1 MAFQQVTVENRVSE
15 FPNRRTL
22 TKEDNTTEI
31 VTVTRNEG
39 KVSTEGT
46 AWGAAYANDLESR
59 INTET
64 NLLETNFGHVETNTT
79 ASKSYSVGEA
89 LVLNGQMYKVTAAI
103 AQGATLN
110 ANSALGT
117 TNIAGHSVSE
127 INSNLGTLTFAQ
139 NTDGKWGYKVA
150 GADPVI
156 PFSSIK
162 VRHTVTNTTPGQWQ
176 NWVWSRKI
184 LPSPEVQIAGGSL
197 RVDTYAGP
205 ANINLNIIQLVT
217 RNGATGIVTY
227 KNRIA
232 YPITVT
238 PSSGSQFTVAAG
250 GTFTDGGV
258 VSAEYISQDMDEL
271 RSICTNIT

>member
-103 AQGATLN
+103 AQGATLTV
-110 ANSALGT
+110 G
-117 TNIAGHSVSE
+117 TNIAVHSVSA
-127 INSNLGTLTFAQ
+127 INSNLGGLSFVKDA
-139 NTDGKWGYKVA
+139 DGKWGYKVA

-156 PFSSIK
+156 PFKGYEKIASSVSGSSIN
-162 VRHTVTNTTPGQWQ
+162 VSAYPGYQNFTTDNFIVEKLDCTALAPGGA
-176 NWVWSRKI
+176 I
-184 LPSPEVQIAGGSL
+184 GAG
-197 RVDTYAGP
+197 AN
-205 ANINLNIIQLVT
+205 NINLIMSSTKSYNPS
-217 RNGATGIVTY
+217 TGV
-227 KNRIA
+227 
-232 YPITVT
+232 
-238 PSSGSQFTVAAG
+238 F
-250 GTFTDGGV
+250 TFTA
-258 VSAEYISQDMDEL
+258 STTMQAYAYSEPASTYP
-271 RSICTNIT
+271 TNPVNLLCNVYLIR

>member
-39 KVSTEGT
+39 NVSTEGT

-79 ASKSYSVGEA
+79 ASKSYSVGET

-103 AQGATLN
+103 AQGATLVV
-110 ANSALGT
+110 G
-117 TNIAGHSVSE
+117 TNIAVHSVSA
-127 INSNLGTLTFAQ
+127 INSNLGTLSFVKNA
-139 NTDGKWGYKVA
+139 DGKWGYKVA

-156 PFSSIK
+156 PFSSVDRVI
-162 VRHTVTNTTPGQWQ
+162 VEANH
-176 NWVWSRKI
+176 
-184 LPSPEVQIAGGSL
+184 PSGGS
-197 RVDTYAGP
+197 AGS
-205 ANINLNIIQLVT
+205 LTVRMRL
-217 RNGATGIVTY
+217 Y
-227 KNRIA
+227 KN
-232 YPITVT
+232 
-238 PSSGSQFTVAAG
+238 
-250 GTFTDGGV
+250 
-258 VSAEYISQDMDEL
+258 DEL
-271 RSICTNIT
+271 VYDSNFIYPFGYDGTYTLLDITR

>member
-1 MAFQQVTVENRVSE
+1 MDKKFLDSTGLTYFINKIVYGITSPKFSTGSTYTVGDFVIYTGNLYRCTTAVTVAGAWSASKWVQ
-15 FPNRRTL
+15 
-22 TKEDNTTEI
+22 TTVKGEI
-31 VTVTRNEG
+31 KALN
-39 KVSTEGT
+39 
-46 AWGAAYANDLESR
+46 
-59 INTET
+59 T
-64 NLLETNFGHVETNTT
+64 NLGGL
-79 ASKSYSVGEA
+79 S
-89 LVLNGQMYKVTAAI
+89 
-103 AQGATLN
+103 
-110 ANSALGT
+110 
-117 TNIAGHSVSE
+117 
-127 INSNLGTLTFAQ
+127 FAKDA
-139 NTDGKWGYKVA
+139 DGKWGYKVA

-162 VRHTVTNTTPGQWQ
+162 IRHTVTNTTPGQYQ
-176 NWVWSRKI
+176 NWIWSRKI

-205 ANINLNIIQLVT
+205 ANININIIKLVS

-227 KNRIA
+227 QNRIA

-258 VSAEYISQDMDEL
+258 VSAEYISQNVDEL

>member
-39 KVSTEGT
+39 NVSTEGT

-103 AQGATLN
+103 AQGATLTV
-110 ANSALGT
+110 G
-117 TNIAGHSVSE
+117 TNIAVHSVST
-127 INSNLGTLTFAQ
+127 INSNLNGLTFAKGA
-139 NTDGKWGYKVA
+139 DGKWGYKIA

-156 PFSSIK
+156 PFKRGAEKTPLACTIS
-162 VRHTVTNTTPGQWQ
+162 TNF
-176 NWVWSRKI
+176 NNA
-184 LPSPEVQIAGGSL
+184 AGSGDS
-197 RVDTYAGP
+197 T
-205 ANINLNIIQLVT
+205 NLTAVATIPV
-217 RNGATGIVTY
+217 NGYSKFV
-227 KNRIA
+227 
-232 YPITVT
+232 
-238 PSSGSQFTVAAG
+238 SGSEYTISCYLLNGTSQTRSGTTIDISDCYAIGISIGYSVKQNLSSASASYPFTLI
-250 GTFTDGGV
+250 
-258 VSAEYISQDMDEL
+258 AE
-271 RSICTNIT
+271 